1 MVTSGSVILKK
12 DGQNLVG
19 ISIGGGAP
27 LCPCLYIVQVR
38 ACIVVR
44 LSQFLAHVRTSIL
57 LTNRKSRV
65 SYAFDV
71 LQVFDGTPAAK
82 EGTLQ
87 SGDEV
92 VGVSGQNVK
101 GRTKVEV
108 AKLIQSVPVCLCL
121 VPLIRGAYSYFLH
134 LFSYIRLSMIIVVND
149 ASTIAGRGHNPVQQA
164 ARRSQG
170 WQIARYL

>member
-1 MVTSGSVILKK
+1 MYTIF
-12 DGQNLVG
+12 
-19 ISIGGGAP
+19 
-27 LCPCLYIVQVR
+27 
-38 ACIVVR
+38 VR
-44 LSQFLAHVRTSIL
+44 LSQFLDQVRTAVVF
-57 LTNRKSRV
+57 TNRNSRV
-65 SYAFDV
+65 SCAFDV

-92 VGVSGQNVK
+92 VGVNGQNVK

-108 AKLIQSVPVCLCL
+108 AKLIQSFAVCLYL
-121 VPLIRGAYSYFLH
+121 MPFIRGAYSYEYFLH
-134 LFSYIRLSMIIVVND
+134 CARSMIIVVND

-170 WQIARYL
+170 WQIARHL